1 MKVYRALFKSKNTF
15 SPSFH
20 ITKFLVK
27 ANKFILVGNMPL
39 HEMAYSFAWRRLVE
53 MESKLPLT
61 PCKDMPSSGLQS
73 LIRTVAPFPVS
84 YMFAYFQ
91 IIVFK

>member
-1 MKVYRALFKSKNTF
+1 
-15 SPSFH
+15 
-20 ITKFLVK
+20 
-27 ANKFILVGNMPL
+27 MPL

-84 YMFAYFQ
+84 
-91 IIVFK
+91 